1 MDWAEACRVL
11 GVPESATEAE
21 IREQYIYKAQL
32 LHPDKNQDKPENIR
46 QKAEAELA
54 IINQAY
60 TFLNN
65 PLNNPYKIPPK
76 LAVEPV
82 RVRFKDVNLGE
93 HKTTT
98 LIIKNIGGPYTSIWI
113 DNHPAPWLTV
123 TGVNSTTGERLPLE
137 VVLEGT
143 GIGEPG
149 RQYVCDLTIKLENEN
164 THTIDQAVV
173 KIELYIKSISP
184 APFAGPEVIKPATK
198 SNTVHHDNAP
208 QPVLRKKV
216 GFSVRAFLVNLL
228 AFAVIGIVLFYLVRI
243 FLKIDELIFIIA
255 LIIYSAIAFGVS
267 FNQGFTVGSK
277 TDKSKP

>member
-21 IREQYIYKAQL
+21 IKEQYIYKAQL

-54 IINQAY
+54 LVNQAY
-60 TFLNN
+60 SFLSN

-82 RVRFKDVNLGE
+82 KIRFKDVNVGE

-98 LIIKNIGGPYTSIWI
+98 LIIRNIGGPYTSIWI

-123 TGVNSTTGERLPLE
+123 IGVNSITRERLPLE
-137 VVLEGT
+137 VVLEGV

-149 RQYVCDLTIKLENEN
+149 RQYVCDLSIKLENES
-164 THTIDQAVV
+164 THTVDQATV
-173 KIELYIKSISP
+173 KIELYIKSKSQAPIS
-184 APFAGPEVIKPATK
+184 GTEVIHP
-198 SNTVHHDNAP
+198 DPPP
-208 QPVLRKKV
+208 QPVLRKKA
-216 GFSVRAFLVNLL
+216 GFSFRAFLVNLL
-228 AFAVIGIVLFYLVRI
+228 AFAVIGIVLVYLVRT

-255 LIIYSAIAFGVS
+255 LIIYSATAFGVS
-267 FNQGFTVGSK
+267 FNQGLSVGSK
-277 TDKSKP
+277 TKKSKT